1 MRNIAPSRAL
11 MRRSRQYVEIAF
23 VLGAAGIFLATFG
36 LALYAVPLTA
46 SGSSIFSLF
55 DLGRIVAFFGGIAL
69 GIIAML
75 LMGRALTLK
84 KENDVANI
92 VGQSLEERLGD
103 AYTFIRNVSKRKVGY
118 VDAVLIGPCG
128 VLVFR
133 TLDYKGKFMNEKT
146 KWLKADKRGNWKPML
161 TSPTQ
166 DVLVDVKNLR
176 SYLAE
181 RDLNDIPIFGI
192 VVFTPDDPDTHL
204 ILKEPVVPATHLS
217 SLYNRLQ
224 KNFLAKE
231 RMGEP
236 EASAIVNLLFE
247 H

>member
-1 MRNIAPSRAL
+1 MKNVAPSRAL
-11 MRRSRQYVEIAF
+11 MRRSRQFVEIAF

-36 LALYAVPLTA
+36 LALYAVPLTS
-46 SGSSIFSLF
+46 SGSDIFGLF
-55 DLGRIVAFFGGIAL
+55 DFGRAVAFFGGIAL
-69 GIIAML
+69 GIIALL
-75 LMGRALTLK
+75 LMARALTLK

-92 VGQSLEERLGD
+92 VGQNLEQYLGE

-118 VDAVLIGPCG
+118 IDAVLVGPCG

-133 TLDYKGKFMNEKT
+133 TLDYKGKFMNEKA
-146 KWLKADKRGNWKPML
+146 KWLKADKQGNWKPMF

-166 DVLVDVKNLR
+166 DVLVDVKNVR
-176 SYLAE
+176 AYLAD
-181 RDLNDIPIFGI
+181 RNLNDIPIFGV
-192 VVFTPDDPDTHL
+192 VVFTENDPEAHL

-231 RMGEP
+231 RMGEA
-236 EASAIVNLLFE
+236 ETSAIVNLLYDQ
-247 H
+247 